1 MTARTMQTGTVLAT
15 PEIWGGVECSIIRLR
30 NRWRDET
37 AETGHTGRLADLG
50 RIRDLGIRTLRYPL
64 LWESISPDDI
74 ETADFSWHD
83 ERMPRLKELGIDVIA
98 GLLHHGSGPRYTDL
112 LDPAFPELLARHARR
127 VAERYPEVRRFTP
140 VNEPLTTARFSALY
154 GHWYPHRRRLPDFAR
169 ALINQCRG
177 VALAMR
183 AIREVTPHAALVQTE
198 DLGKTFSTPLL
209 GYQADYENERR
220 WLTFDLLFGRVDRS
234 HPWFSRLI
242 DHGIAEQELQA
253 FVDEPCPPDIVGVNH
268 YPTSERFLDH
278 RRSKLPAGALVGG
291 NGRHHY
297 ADLDAVRMHLPL
309 GSLGPEPRLREVCAR
324 YDRPVAV
331 TEVHHGCSR
340 DEQLRWL
347 NEVWSAANRLA
358 GEGKNIAA
366 VTVWALFGCV
376 DWNSLLMREDGA
388 YEAGAFDVRS
398 PSPRLT
404 ALGRAVR
411 QMASSASPTHPV
423 LDSPGWWRRDTRFF
437 RPPPET
443 TAELGAEGNAR
454 KVLILCKDA
463 ALGGAFCRIAAHRGL
478 EFIALDAND
487 LNITEPHSVRRVLLK
502 HRPWAFIRLASAQPA
517 GGRLDG
523 QHATGEGP
531 ADGAVLAT
539 VCAAA
544 GVALMTVT
552 SDALVGKTLSG
563 GLVESCPV
571 TPVSGIRNLNATVEE
586 MVMKHHPG
594 ALVIRTSAVF
604 GPWNTGDALSQIL
617 DEIAVDRALRLPAD
631 AVCSPTYV
639 PDLAHAAL
647 DLLIDGETGLWHLA
661 NDGAV
666 SWYEWAREVADSLG
680 LDPRLVLRDHGGAG
694 DLAPAALASERGQLM
709 PPLASALGRFLRECD
724 VRWNKTSAALGS

>member
-1 MTARTMQTGTVLAT
+1 MRTETMQAT

-30 NRWRDET
+30 NRWRDELS
-37 AETGHTGRLADLG
+37 ETGHAGRLDDLD
-50 RIRDLGIRTLRYPL
+50 RIRQLGIRTLRYPL
-64 LWESISPDDI
+64 LWESISPDNI
-74 ETADFSWHD
+74 ETADFAWHD
-83 ERMPRLKELGIDVIA
+83 KRMPRLKELGIEVIA
-98 GLLHHGSGPRYTDL
+98 GLLHHGSGPRYTNL

-127 VAERYPEVRRFTP
+127 VAERYPEIRRFTP

-154 GHWYPHRRRLPDFAR
+154 GHWYPHRRHLPDFAR

-220 WLTFDLLFGRVDRS
+220 WLTFDLLFGRVERS

-242 DHGIAEQELQA
+242 DHGIPEQELQA
-253 FVDEPCPPDIVGVNH
+253 FVDEPCPPDIVGVNY

-278 RRSKLPAGALVGG
+278 RCSKLPAGASVGG

-297 ADLDAVRMHLPL
+297 ADLEAVRMHLPL
-309 GSLGPEPRLREVCAR
+309 GSDGPEPRLREVCAR

-376 DWNSLLMREDGA
+376 DWNSLLLRKDGA

-398 PSPRLT
+398 PSPRMT
-404 ALGRAVR
+404 ALGSAVR
-411 QMASSASPTHPV
+411 EMAGGAGLKHPV

-437 RPPPET
+437 SPPFET
-443 TAELGAEGNAR
+443 TAERSGGGDAR

-463 ALGGAFCRIAAHRGL
+463 ALGSAFCRIAAHRGL
-478 EFIALDAND
+478 EFIAFPANQMD
-487 LNITEPHSVRRVLLK
+487 ITDPHSMRRLLLK
-502 HRPWAFIRLASAQPA
+502 YRPWAFVHAATPQGAEA
-517 GGRLDG
+517 GPVGSIG
-523 QHATGEGP
+523 TSNGP
-531 ADGAVLAT
+531 ADGAVLAS

-552 SDALVGKTLSG
+552 SDALVGKTLTDR
-563 GLVESCPV
+563 LVESSPI
-571 TPVSGIRNLNATVEE
+571 TPASGIRNLNAAAET
-586 MVMKHHPG
+586 MVMKHHPA

-604 GPWNTGDALSQIL
+604 GPWNTADVLSQLL
-617 DEIAVDRALRLPAD
+617 DEIAADRSLRLPAD
-631 AVCSPTYV
+631 AVCSPTYL

-647 DLLIDGETGLWHLA
+647 DLLIDGETGIWHLA

-666 SWYEWAREVADSLG
+666 SWSDWAREVAQSAG
-680 LDPRLVLRDHGGAG
+680 LDARLVLGDHGRGV
-694 DLAPAALASERGQLM
+694 LAPAALASERGQLM
-709 PPLASALGRFLRECD
+709 PSLASGMGRFLRECD

>member
-1 MTARTMQTGTVLAT
+1 MTAGTMKTETMQAT

-37 AETGHTGRLADLG
+37 VETGHAGRLADLD

-83 ERMPRLKELGIDVIA
+83 ERMAKLGELGVDVIA
-98 GLLHHGSGPRYTDL
+98 GLLHHGSGPRYTNL
-112 LDPAFPELLARHARR
+112 LDTGFPELLARHARR
-127 VAERYPEVRRFTP
+127 VAERYPEVCRFTP

-154 GHWYPHRRRLPDFAR
+154 GHWYPHCRRLPDFAR

-177 VALAMR
+177 VVLAMR

-198 DLGKTFSTPLL
+198 DIGKTFSTPLL

-234 HPWFSRLI
+234 HAWFSRLV
-242 DHGIAEQELQA
+242 DHGIPEQELQA
-253 FVDEPCPPDIVGVNH
+253 FVDEPCPPDIIGVNY

-278 RRSKLPAGALVGG
+278 RRSELPAGALVGG

-297 ADLDAVRMHLPL
+297 ADLDAVRMHLPF
-309 GSLGPEPRLREVCAR
+309 GSVGPEPRLREVCDR

-358 GEGKNIAA
+358 GEGRNIAA
-366 VTVWALFGCV
+366 VTVWALLGCV
-376 DWNSLLMREDGA
+376 DWNSLLLREDFA

-404 ALGRAVR
+404 ALGSAVR
-411 QMASSASPTHPV
+411 QIASGASPAHPV

-437 RPPPET
+437 QPPLET
-443 TAELGAEGNAR
+443 TAERGAEGTAR
-454 KVLILCKDA
+454 KVLILSKDA

-478 EFIALDAND
+478 EFIALAANQLD
-487 LNITEPHSVRRVLLK
+487 ITEPHSVRRVLLK
-502 HRPWAFIRLASAQPA
+502 HRPWAFIHAASAQRA
-517 GGRLDG
+517 DGLFDG
-523 QHATGEGP
+523 QHAP
-531 ADGAVLAT
+531 AEDPANGAVLASI
-539 VCAAA
+539 CAAA
-544 GVALMTVT
+544 GVALMTVS
-552 SDALVGKTLSG
+552 SDVLVGKTLSG
-563 GLVESCPV
+563 GLVESSPV
-571 TPVSGIRNLNATVEE
+571 TPASGIRNLNAAAEA
-586 MVMKHHPG
+586 MVMKHCSG
-594 ALVIRTSAVF
+594 ALIIRTSAVF
-604 GPWNTGDALSQIL
+604 GPWDTGDMLSQIL
-617 DEIAVDRALRLPAD
+617 DEIAADCALRLPAD
-631 AVCSPTYV
+631 AVCSPTYA

-666 SWYEWAREVADSLG
+666 SWYEWAREVAHSVG
-680 LDPRLVLRDHGGAG
+680 LDASLVLPDHGGGA
-694 DLAPAALASERGQLM
+694 LAPAALASERGQLM
-709 PPLASALGRFLRECD
+709 PPLASGLGRFLRERD